1 MESTLQVHLLVEQ
14 IRKRNMKEKN
24 FRDIKEDRW
33 KKLDVSSFGYSESRL
48 GFSYF
53 VVATPDVEKHIFPK
67 VI

>member
-1 MESTLQVHLLVEQ
+1 
-14 IRKRNMKEKN
+14 MKENN